1 MWMTNEGVSMKQ
13 LLMGLMLLVTAG
25 AASAE
30 WTYGVRSEISIQYVD
45 RATIRRNG
53 NFVKMWDLMDY
64 KTVQKGP
71 AGVSFLSAKQQTEY
85 DCKEEKER
93 MLAFLWFDGQMANG
107 KVVYSNSD
115 TDKWSPISPGSVAET
130 LWKIACGKK

>member
-1 MWMTNEGVSMKQ
+1 MKR

-30 WTYGVRSEISIQYVD
+30 WTDVGDNERLIQYVD

-53 NFVKMWDLMDY
+53 NFVKMWDLLDY
-64 KTVQKGP
+64 KTVKTS
-71 AGVSFLSAKQQTEY
+71 AGVSYLSGKTQQEF
-85 DCKEEKER
+85 DCQEER
-93 MLAFLWFDGQMANG
+93 GRILAFTWFDGLMGSGN
-107 KVVYSNSD
+107 VVYSNSD
-115 TDKWSPISPGSVAET
+115 TQQWDPIQPGSSGET